1 MADVLSVIADVLNQ
15 DKRQKKEQAKMMR
28 EVQKKLKEKGSE
40 EVAEEEGDKEDY
52 MKFFAGKLKKYGVK
66 SPSELSDE
74 DKKKFF
80 NEIEKDW
87 KHDSSEEVEVE
98 KKEEDLG
105 KRVKARMEA
114 EEEDEDEGGTVIKPD
129 SEDELED
136 EDEDPVGEPEE
147 DDEPSE
153 EELDKLADLVV
164 QKIKDKADDEE
175 EEEKEPD
182 ATEAESGKEE
192 KIEVNPKMESVRN
205 PHARATWEEALRQ
218 VYAVNE
224 ESVEGDEI
232 KEASD
237 TSWIDPHAK
246 KIESKWKSMNKS
258 ARKKWLQTMADMAT
272 DKKTKQAILDDVLD
286 DFGLTEDYTDLRG
299 DGDEGT
305 TTSDPDK
312 DYGLHQFSDPKYV
325 PAYTDQSFQTAPD
338 KTGIGQNLGDKQS
351 GTPKKAKGQAT
362 AAKAPAKVDAKGG
375 MDKPAVG
382 TKSDTPD
389 KAVGKAAA
397 AKIAPRVTTKDGV
410 ATQKEEVELESV
422 QLDEVTPFGSGWRNS
437 PDRPEVLIKKALDDA
452 GIKMKSKRGKIAV
465 ARKDKPKATHTLGK
479 LMFDANGYQPKRD
492 KKTVEAALDKFF
504 IFEEVELDERAKGD
518 SIEGPAKGKKHKCP
532 TYVKK
537 EGYGYG
543 KNISHSLSENV
554 VDKMNIYWYDSKEV
568 SYMMPI
574 NEVEIVEAGYHS
586 EEGHTAKFKSTKK
599 IAEEL
604 SKLSN
609 PFETS
614 TTTEVKITKKEITE
628 KRSVSF
634 ARKFYQKGEK

>member
-1 MADVLSVIADVLNQ
+1 LQNINQKKRNLKEIKMADVLSVIADVLNQ
-15 DKRQKKEQAKMMR
+15 DKRQKKEQAKVMR

-66 SPSELSDE
+66 SPAELDDE
-74 DKKKFF
+74 KKKKFF

-87 KHDSSEEVEVE
+87 KHDSKEEVEVE
-98 KKEEDLG
+98 KKEESLG
-105 KRVKARMEA
+105 KRVKARMKA
-114 EEEDEDEGGTVIKPD
+114 EDEKPYTD
-129 SEDELED
+129 DQDVPLEDEED
-136 EDEDPVGEPEE
+136 EDEDPVGDPDEDEADVVAGGEPTE
-147 DDEPSE
+147 D
-153 EELDKLADLVV
+153 ELEKLADLVV

-175 EEEKEPD
+175 EEEEEPD

-224 ESVEGDEI
+224 ESDEI

-305 TTSDPDK
+305 TTSDTDK

-325 PAYTDQSFQTAPD
+325 PTYTDKSFQTAPD
-338 KTGIGQNLGDKQS
+338 NTGIGQTPKPTQS
-351 GTPKKAKGQAT
+351 GTPNKAVGKAV
-362 AAKAPAKVDAKGG
+362 AAKKPAKIDSKGG
-375 MDKPAVG
+375 MEKPAVG

-389 KAVGKAAA
+389 KATGKATA
-397 AKIAPRVTTKDGV
+397 AKISPEVTVKAGV
-410 ATQKEEVELESV
+410 STAIHKEEVDKVLEYH
-422 QLDEVTPFGSGWRNS
+422 R
-437 PDRPEVLIKKALDDA
+437 
-452 GIKMKSKRGKIAV
+452 
-465 ARKDKPKATHTLGK
+465 TH
-479 LMFDANGYQPKRD
+479 
-492 KKTVEAALDKFF
+492 
-504 IFEEVELDERAKGD
+504 
-518 SIEGPAKGKKHKCP
+518 
-532 TYVKK
+532 
-537 EGYGYG
+537 
-543 KNISHSLSENV
+543 
-554 VDKMNIYWYDSKEV
+554 
-568 SYMMPI
+568 
-574 NEVEIVEAGYHS
+574 
-586 EEGHTAKFKSTKK
+586 
-599 IAEEL
+599 
-604 SKLSN
+604 
-609 PFETS
+609 
-614 TTTEVKITKKEITE
+614 TE
-628 KRSVSF
+628 KRSVAF

>member
-15 DKRQKKEQAKMMR
+15 DKKQKKEQAKMMR
-28 EVQKKLKEKGSE
+28 EVQKKLKEKDSV
-40 EVAEEEGDKEDY
+40 EVAEEDGDKEDY

-66 SPSELSDE
+66 SPAELSGE

-80 NEIEKDW
+80 NEIETDW

-98 KKEEDLG
+98 EKEENLG

-114 EEEDEDEGGTVIKPD
+114 EDEK
-129 SEDELED
+129 
-136 EDEDPVGEPEE
+136 EDEDPVGDSDEEE
-147 DDEPSE
+147 DTDVVKDGEPTEDELE
-153 EELDKLADLVV
+153 KLADLVV

-175 EEEKEPD
+175 EEEEEPD

-192 KIEVNPKMESVRN
+192 KIDINPKMEQVLN
-205 PHARATWEEALRQ
+205 PHARNKWEEALRQ
-218 VYAVNE
+218 VYA
-224 ESVEGDEI
+224 
-232 KEASD
+232 KEA
-237 TSWIDPHAK
+237 
-246 KIESKWKSMNKS
+246 
-258 ARKKWLQTMADMAT
+258 
-272 DKKTKQAILDDVLD
+272 
-286 DFGLTEDYTDLRG
+286 YTDLRG

-305 TTSDPDK
+305 TTSDTDK

-338 KTGIGQNLGDKQS
+338 NTGIGQTPKPTQS
-351 GTPKKAKGQAT
+351 GTPNKAVGKAT
-362 AAKAPAKVDAKGG
+362 AAKIPAKVDAKTGQE
-375 MDKPAVG
+375 KPAVG

-389 KAVGKAAA
+389 KAIGKADS

-410 ATQKEEVELESV
+410 ATQKEEVEL
-422 QLDEVTPFGSGWRNS
+422 DEKFNKKKFDDNEDKNDHTGNGVELVNMFGTTS
-437 PDRPEVLIKKALDDA
+437 EKKTMAQIQKNHDKN
-452 GIKMKSKRGKIAV
+452 GEIS
-465 ARKDKPKATHTLGK
+465 RKDQSTRDAMVKKYYPKL
-479 LMFDANGYQPKRD
+479 
-492 KKTVEAALDKFF
+492 
-504 IFEEVELDERAKGD
+504 EEVEIDERAKND

-568 SYMMPI
+568 SFMMPTS
-574 NEVEIVEAGYHS
+574 EVEIVTESMHT
-586 EEGHTAKFKSTKK
+586 EEGHTEKFKSTKK

-604 SKLSN
+604 SKLPN
-609 PFETS
+609 PFETIEEEAS
-614 TTTEVKITKKEITE
+614 PIVSEKVITE
-628 KRSVSF
+628 KRSVAF